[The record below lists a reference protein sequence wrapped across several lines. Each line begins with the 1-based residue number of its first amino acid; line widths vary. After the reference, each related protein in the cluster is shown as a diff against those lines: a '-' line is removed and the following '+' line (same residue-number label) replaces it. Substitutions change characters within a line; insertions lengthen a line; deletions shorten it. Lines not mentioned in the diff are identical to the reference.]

1 MKTSIYLLRTY
12 LLALPCFLALQI
24 SAQNIAVNTDG
35 SSPNAS
41 AMFDI
46 QSTNRG
52 LLIPRINLISTT
64 DQSTISSPATS
75 LLIYNTNASISGT
88 GADGTGYYYNEGTS
102 GTPAWKKLAAST
114 ATDMWKKTGN
124 AGTDS
129 ANNFIGTTDLKS
141 VQLRTNNIRRIN
153 ISSTGLTSIGDGS
166 NDLLIDSTGHIR
178 MQGTATVFTDLVVP
192 PFSTYV
198 GGSNPPLFVAMK
210 NNGSG
215 SVGVQT
221 FTFQD
226 QNSASNEQQVYF
238 SIQMPHN
245 WKEGSTIY
253 PHIHWSPQTSG
264 TGNVVWGF
272 EYSWVN
278 YDPTSP
284 LAFPNTSILT
294 ATTDAITAAS
304 VDKHLITGFGSI
316 TPNANQGKISSIL
329 MCRLYRHS
337 SNAADTYTGNA
348 ALLSFDLHYEIDAL
362 GSATLYEK

>member
-1 MKTSIYLLRTY
+1 MKTNINLILANLLLFIT
-12 LLALPCFLALQI
+12 LSVQETT
-24 SAQNIAVNTDG
+24 AQNIAVNTDG
-35 SSPNAS
+35 ASPNSS

-52 LLIPRINLISTT
+52 LLIPRVSISSTT
-64 DQSTISSPATS
+64 DASTISSPATS
-75 LLIYNTNASISGT
+75 LLVYNTNASISGST
-88 GADGTGYYYNEGTS
+88 ADGIGYYYNAGTS
-102 GTPAWKKLAAST
+102 GSPSWKKLAT
-114 ATDMWKKTGN
+114 ADATTFWKSTGN
-124 AGTDS
+124 ANTDS
-129 ANNFIGTTDLKS
+129 ATNFIGTTDSKS
-141 VQLRTNNIRRIN
+141 LQLRTNGIKRIN
-153 ISSTGLTSIGDGS
+153 ISSSGQTSIGDGT
-166 NDLLIDSTGHIR
+166 NQLIIDSTGHIR
-178 MQGTATVFTDLVVP
+178 MQGAATVFTDLVVP

-210 NNGSG
+210 NNGSS

-226 QNSASNEQQVYF
+226 QNSASNEQQVFF

-245 WKEGSTIY
+245 WKEGSTVY

-278 YDPTSP
+278 YDPTTP
-284 LAFPNTSILT
+284 IVFPNTSTLT
-294 ATTDAITAAS
+294 ATTDAITSSS
-304 VDKHLITGFGSI
+304 VDKHLITGFSSI

-329 MCRLYRHS
+329 MCRLYRNS